1 MSGSF
6 SLVTLVFCPF
16 PMNDGIDMWNI
27 LERAVTSPSTPTT
40 TAATTTAKRDMA
52 LYRSPEIYW
61 VTWLLEWILFFRFMH
76 QDQNQNQNS
85 LLVTHQ
91 LTYIHQ
97 GQRMRGLFSRS
108 HQWCESRD
116 AILRRFSRGYSRC
129 RECIPISNSF
139 RKETMPISISPSI
152 WDMKWFWMMVS
163 SIPKRG
169 FKAITWYVGLTF

>member
-1 MSGSF
+1 MVLKTTFEQSQRWSYYRNFTVRFWNRYFDPESFRLWLTKSFYRTRLFIRFSTLSGNIS
-6 SLVTLVFCPF
+6 SVLNLGWVKHHISDL
-16 PMNDGIDMWNI
+16 DGIVSAFCG
-27 LERAVTSPSTPTT
+27 L
-40 TAATTTAKRDMA
+40 
-52 LYRSPEIYW
+52 
-61 VTWLLEWILFFRFMH
+61 
-76 QDQNQNQNS
+76 QNQNQNS

-116 AILRRFSRGYSRC
+116 AILRGFSRGYSRC

-152 WDMKWFWMMVS
+152 WDLKWFRMLVS
-163 SIPKRG
+163 SIP
-169 FKAITWYVGLTF
+169 